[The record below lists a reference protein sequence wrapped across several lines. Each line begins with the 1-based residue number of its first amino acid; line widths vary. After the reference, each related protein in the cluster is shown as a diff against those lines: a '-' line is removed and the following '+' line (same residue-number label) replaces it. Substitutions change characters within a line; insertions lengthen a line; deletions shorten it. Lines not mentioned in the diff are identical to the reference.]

1 MGFRPKLLLSIRKV
15 PFYTWTRPS
24 PCEREYTTLRCQFV
38 CPVLQMYL
46 QISSSEF
53 TILQISKSVILLI
66 YQWVCCMQLEL
77 SAKRERVEE
86 EVKCSRQQKME
97 RTMQMSAI
105 AAINQNLARVR
116 TGNNWWIQVGCGGL
130 PPRWF
135 ELVGNPQVSLQRCC
149 AGEAIWRNLNV
160 RKTLRSQSLKAV
172 PTLGLSCVKL
182 RLFRSR
188 WACSPCLDYLTKI
201 LGLPMY

>member
-1 MGFRPKLLLSIRKV
+1 
-15 PFYTWTRPS
+15 
-24 PCEREYTTLRCQFV
+24 
-38 CPVLQMYL
+38 
-46 QISSSEF
+46 
-53 TILQISKSVILLI
+53 
-66 YQWVCCMQLEL
+66 MQLEL

-160 RKTLRSQSLKAV
+160 RKTLRSQSCPHSWPIVRQIAALQISLSLF
-172 PTLGLSCVKL
+172 PLFGLSHKNPRSANVLRCCFLTVTLPYYAITSFITKL
-182 RLFRSR
+182 
-188 WACSPCLDYLTKI
+188 LTC
-201 LGLPMY
+201 